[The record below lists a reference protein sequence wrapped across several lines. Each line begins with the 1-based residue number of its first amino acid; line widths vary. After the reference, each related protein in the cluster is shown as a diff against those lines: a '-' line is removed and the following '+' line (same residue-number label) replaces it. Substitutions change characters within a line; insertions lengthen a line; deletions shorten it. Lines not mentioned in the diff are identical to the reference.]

1 MAIGVQNNGVKIMDR
16 YTTQREDY
24 IISLNWLVPWL
35 IREIENLS
43 EEAAVAINE
52 KEIVL
57 LIIADA
63 LGNHDDKLIEGYAN
77 IMLQF
82 EDFAIPRNQVFDLLY
97 RAAKKLTR
105 RLDDSGVLKGRR
117 YRYVWY
123 QTTRNLYLYEE
134 Y

>member
-82 EDFAIPRNQVFDLLY
+82 EDFAITRNQVFDLLY
-97 RAAKKLTR
+97 RAAKKLAR